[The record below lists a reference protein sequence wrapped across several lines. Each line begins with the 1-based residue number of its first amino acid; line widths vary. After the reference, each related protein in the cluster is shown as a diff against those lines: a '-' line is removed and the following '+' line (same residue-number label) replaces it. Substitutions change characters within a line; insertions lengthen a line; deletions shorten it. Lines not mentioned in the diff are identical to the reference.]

1 MWSHLFVEAN
11 SCYSN
16 PPLGQLRFAADEL
29 SVQLNPARE
38 MNMSTPPQ
46 GEASS
51 GNSVVTY
58 STFWSCEIFEVDN
71 HADIRVPQRGA

>member
-1 MWSHLFVEAN
+1 
-11 SCYSN
+11 
-16 PPLGQLRFAADEL
+16 
-29 SVQLNPARE
+29 
-38 MNMSTPPQ
+38 MSTPPQ

-71 HADIRVPQRGA
+71 HADIRVPHGYRSAAYKQRRQT